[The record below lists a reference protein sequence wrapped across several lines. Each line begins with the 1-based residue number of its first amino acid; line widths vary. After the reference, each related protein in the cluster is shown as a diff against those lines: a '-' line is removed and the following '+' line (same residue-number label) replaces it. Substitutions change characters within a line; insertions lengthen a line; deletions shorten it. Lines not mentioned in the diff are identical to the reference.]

1 MPLTF
6 AKPGEANVIKKVGG
20 REKTRLF
27 LEKLGFVE
35 GSIVTVVAEYGQQ
48 DTCIGTITCI

>member
-35 GSIVTVVAEYGQQ
+35 GNCRGGECRKSYS
-48 DTCIGTITCI
+48 

>member
-20 REKTRLF
+20 REKTRQLQDCF
-27 LEKLGFVE
+27 LKN
-35 GSIVTVVAEYGQQ
+35 
-48 DTCIGTITCI
+48 

>member
-35 GSIVTVVAEYGQQ
+35 GCRGRECRKSYS
-48 DTCIGTITCI
+48 